1 MAAVL
6 PSTTER
12 PGLSMTHFRE
22 KLSELQ
28 LLTNGDE
35 FGERNLSSPYKLL
48 PIESFPVASISVF
61 VVDV

>member
-1 MAAVL
+1 MAVVL

-12 PGLSMTHFRE
+12 PGSLITHFRE
-22 KLSELQ
+22 KLSERQ

-35 FGERNLSSPYKLL
+35 PGERNLSSPYKLL
-48 PIESFPVASISVF
+48 PIESSPVVSISVF

>member
-1 MAAVL
+1 MAVVL

-12 PGLSMTHFRE
+12 LGSLITPFLE

-28 LLTNGDE
+28 LLRNGDE
-35 FGERNLSSPYKLL
+35 PGERNLSSPYKLL
-48 PIESFPVASISVF
+48 PIESSPVVSISVF

>member
-12 PGLSMTHFRE
+12 PGSSMTHFQE
-22 KLSELQ
+22 KLFERQ
-28 LLTNGDE
+28 LLINGDE
-35 FGERNLSSPYKLL
+35 PGERNPSSPYKLL
-48 PIESFPVASISVF
+48 PIESSPVVSISVF